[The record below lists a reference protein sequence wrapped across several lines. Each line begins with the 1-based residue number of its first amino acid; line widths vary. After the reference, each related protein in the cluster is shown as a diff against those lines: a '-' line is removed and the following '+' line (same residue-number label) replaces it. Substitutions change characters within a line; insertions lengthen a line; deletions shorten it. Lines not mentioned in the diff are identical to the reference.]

1 MPLLLERER
10 NHDGTRGR
18 HEGEMMAIANRYL
31 SGTRVGGRRY
41 SKVGT
46 RDDGD
51 NPPSSFR
58 DPRWW
63 TAGTAR
69 LARGRDDGDNP
80 TSSFPCPRW
89 RTVGRREGEA
99 TSITHRHPSGTRVGG
114 WRVQRGWHEGE
125 MMAITQ
131 RHPFGTRVGGRRY
144 SEVGTRAR

>member
-10 NHDGTRGR
+10 NHDGTRG
-18 HEGEMMAIANRYL
+18 HKGEMMAITNRYL

-41 SKVGT
+41 SEVGT

-58 DPRWW
+58 YPRWW

-114 WRVQRGWHEGE
+114 
-125 MMAITQ
+125 
-131 RHPFGTRVGGRRY
+131 RRY